1 MVACPA
7 SLDPWN
13 LIRVIPAKGGDMGV
27 IAGKTAFVTGA
38 SRSVANLGFLL
49 ISIRGNPM
57 VDYGSL
63 SADERSVSRCVEE
76 PWALR

>member
-1 MVACPA
+1 MSLQARPPSLPA
-7 SLDPWN
+7 
-13 LIRVIPAKGGDMGV
+13 PAE
-27 IAGKTAFVTGA
+27 A
-38 SRSVANLGFLL
+38 SRIWGFLL